1 MSSSRA
7 SSTAAVQT
15 TVRYRYVLN
24 RVRRRPVASRARERD
39 CNIIIVRPFYAHSI
53 TRTDA
58 DARGDAS
65 RSQSRDPGG
74 DLPRSR
80 MKKAA
85 RRNNEEMAGSR
96 RNTNRA
102 AQSERRTAAYRRYS
116 ELIWLEAVLSLCI
129 CHQSALALRR
139 RASTVAARL
148 RTWAAKMWDASVG
161 TSAAHPA
168 ASLCYVKRPLCPR
181 AR

>member
-24 RVRRRPVASRARERD
+24 RVRRRPVARSRARERD
-39 CNIIIVRPFYAHSI
+39 CIYLYVRPFYAHSI

-96 RNTNRA
+96 RNTNRG
-102 AQSERRTAAYRRYS
+102 QRRVRDGLPHIDGTASSYGWKPYYRCAFVTRVRWRCADGH
-116 ELIWLEAVLSLCI
+116 LL
-129 CHQSALALRR
+129 LR
-139 RASTVAARL
+139 L
-148 RTWAAKMWDASVG
+148 DCEHGCAKMWELLRRIRRL
-161 TSAAHPA
+161 
-168 ASLCYVKRPLCPR
+168 LC
-181 AR
+181 AT